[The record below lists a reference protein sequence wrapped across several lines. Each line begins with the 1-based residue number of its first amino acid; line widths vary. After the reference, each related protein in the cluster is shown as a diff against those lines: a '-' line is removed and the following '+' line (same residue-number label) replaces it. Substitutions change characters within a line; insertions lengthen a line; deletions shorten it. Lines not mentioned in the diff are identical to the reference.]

1 MGLLK
6 PKLDAVALGSGD
18 VERKQSDLQA
28 QWETLTG
35 NGEGIEGPLNE
46 FLGWV
51 LDVTDS
57 IGVMAEG
64 LGGLAEEFSGLL
76 GPINAV
82 AGALDEGIPAATAH
96 RFAWPHRRKQSWR
109 SSRVP
114 ALPP

>member
-1 MGLLK
+1 MG
-6 PKLDAVALGSGD
+6 DTD
-18 VERKQSDLQA
+18 RED
-28 QWETLTG
+28 
-35 NGEGIEGPLNE
+35 GEGIEGPLNE

-82 AGALDEGIPAATAH
+82 AGALDEVFRLLLLIGS
-96 RFAWPHRRKQSWR
+96 RPHRRKQSWR
-109 SSRVP
+109 SS
-114 ALPP
+114 